1 MRTRR
6 AVGIGVAADAVLVG
20 VLVVRL
26 QEQAAGEFGGTG
38 RRTAQEH
45 LGDWRSQR

>member
-6 AVGIGVAADAVLVG
+6 AVGSGVATDAVLLG
-20 VLVVRL
+20 VLVVPL
-26 QEQAAGEFGGTG
+26 QEQAAGEFAGAG